1 LRSEPHE
8 VHGYFRSRKP
18 YFNQEVGMSS
28 KPFKRLLLVGA
39 TALTLV
45 LAVAPASYAGEDDGD
60 DTATTEQPAPAPAPA
75 PEESSSSSSSSSSSG
90 SGSSDTQVAVGGVQ
104 TGGGWMASATD
115 ANTLLPLSIGG
126 AIVLLSSAGFGGL
139 ALRRR

>member
-1 LRSEPHE
+1 
-8 VHGYFRSRKP
+8 
-18 YFNQEVGMSS
+18 MSS

-60 DTATTEQPAPAPAPA
+60 DTTTTEQPAAAPAPA
-75 PEESSSSSSSSSSSG
+75 TEESSSSSSSSSS

-104 TGGGWMASATD
+104 TGGGGMASATD

-126 AIVLLSSAGFGGL
+126 AIVLLSSAGVGGL
-139 ALRRR
+139 AFRR

>member
-1 LRSEPHE
+1 
-8 VHGYFRSRKP
+8 
-18 YFNQEVGMSS
+18 MSS

-45 LAVAPASYAGEDDGD
+45 VAVAPASYAGEDDGD

-75 PEESSSSSSSSSSSG
+75 PEESSSSSSSAG

-104 TGGGWMASATD
+104 TGGGWMASSTD

>member
-1 LRSEPHE
+1 
-8 VHGYFRSRKP
+8 
-18 YFNQEVGMSS
+18 MSS

-60 DTATTEQPAPAPAPA
+60 DTTTTEQPAPAPAPA
-75 PEESSSSSSSSSSSG
+75 PEESSSSSSSSG

-115 ANTLLPLSIGG
+115 ANTVLPLSIGG